1 MATLNTPT
9 EVLSGDIDFSIAYSL
24 VDISNTGYSNPKGN
38 TLEYQ
43 QAQNLNTILQI
54 LGMRTQIVL
63 SSVTILEDQDLSN
76 YKFGS
81 DYAGKHTVWVLKFAS
96 EKSGAWDR
104 GATEMF
110 YAYKDCH
117 LTPIHADLNET
128 APIEYTFITTST
140 PTRNLYF
147 ENSKSL

>member
-1 MATLNTPT
+1 MSHTTS
-9 EVLSGDIDFSIAYSL
+9 EVLSGDIDFCVAYSL
-24 VDISNTGYSNPKGN
+24 VDITNTEYSNPKGN

-63 SSVTILEDQDLSN
+63 SSVTVLEDQPMSD

-81 DYAGKHTVWVLKFAS
+81 EYTDNHTVWILKFAS
-96 EKSGAWDR
+96 EKTGAWDR

-128 APIEYTFITTST
+128 AAIEHTFITTNT
-140 PTRNLYF
+140 AHRNLYF